1 MSLKYADKPITEQ
14 DYLQGEL
21 VAEFKHELIDGEVY
35 ALTGASEYHNLRSLN
50 MAVELRNK
58 LKSSPCRTFIA
69 DMRVKVANDFFYPD
83 VMMVCQRDIA
93 MDDVYAASQPGMTAA
108 NDFDY
113 YKQSPVIIVEVL
125 SKSTRKF
132 DKTTKR
138 LRYQT
143 ISTLEE
149 YVLIEQTI
157 GEIEVFSRKDH
168 WQSSYYYLGD
178 AITFESLGVTVL
190 VEDIYYQVNNED
202 VLAYLQEKTQAT
214 LIKKRP
220 LTLPPTLPHR
230 NYDQQ
235 RCIAQTALRF
245 RT

>member
-1 MSLKYADKPITEQ
+1 MSLKFAHKPITEQ

-21 VAEFKHELIDGEVY
+21 VAEFKHEFIDGEVY
-35 ALTGASEYHNLRSLN
+35 AMAGASEYHNLLSGN
-50 MAVELRNK
+50 IFTELKNQLK
-58 LKSSPCRTFIA
+58 LKPCRTFIA
-69 DMRVKVANDFFYPD
+69 DMKVKVANDFFYPD
-83 VMMVCQRDIA
+83 VMVVCQAD
-93 MDDVYAASQPGMTAA
+93 

-132 DKTTKR
+132 DKTAKR

-149 YVLIEQTI
+149 YVLIEQSI
-157 GEIEVFSRKDH
+157 GEIEVFRRKDH

-202 VLAYLQEKTQAT
+202 VLSYLQEKNQAAAQET
-214 LIKKRP
+214 DPI
-220 LTLPPTLPHR
+220 PTPYSDSQEL
-230 NYDQQ
+230 
-235 RCIAQTALRF
+235 
-245 RT
+245 